1 MAQPEFTPDSGMS
14 KVGQCGSQVGLRP
27 SRDFRK
33 KAESLQGAHRGDQA
47 AAGYVPWDH
56 SQEEAGLSP
65 IPTTR
70 PGPHLAKAP
79 EPGAIRTAVD
89 PCQVY
94 FTSSF
99 RRVPPG

>member
-1 MAQPEFTPDSGMS
+1 MAQPEPTLGSGTS

-33 KAESLQGAHRGDQA
+33 KAESVQGAHSGDRA
-47 AAGYVPWDH
+47 AAGYMPRDH
-56 SQEEAGLSP
+56 SQEEAGLSS

-70 PGPHLAKAP
+70 PRPHLTKAP

-89 PCQVY
+89 SCQVY

-99 RRVPPG
+99 RRVLPG